1 MPSRTSLFNKEM
13 ILQVG
18 RSVGWISVIYFLG
31 LLFAVPIRIIM
42 TYTDQNFRDLT
53 AVESLFRFD
62 FGLQLILYVS
72 VPVLLAVFLYRF
84 LHVKQA
90 ADLMHSMP
98 IKREKI
104 YHFYTLTG
112 LVYLIIPVVLK
123 IGRAHV

>member
-1 MPSRTSLFNKEM
+1 M